1 MSESEKFL
9 KLQKI
14 LTSDPS
20 IKVLL
25 KNTLQVAQKY
35 PYLGSQSFLSYDDL
49 QLLAQDINRLR
60 VPEINQLLGHL
71 KIPHSIVAFPI
82 HKT

>member
-1 MSESEKFL
+1 M
-9 KLQKI
+9 
-14 LTSDPS
+14 LTSDPN
-20 IKVLL
+20 IKALL
-25 KNTLQVAQKY
+25 KTTLQVAQKY

-49 QLLAQDINRLR
+49 QLLAQEVNRLR
-60 VPEINQLLGHL
+60 VPEINQMLAYL

>member
-1 MSESEKFL
+1 M
-9 KLQKI
+9 
-14 LTSDPS
+14 LTSDPT
-20 IKVLL
+20 IKALL
-25 KNTLQVAQKY
+25 RNTLQVAQKY

-60 VPEINQLLGHL
+60 VPEINLMLAQL
-71 KIPHSIVAFPI
+71 KVPHSIVAFPI